1 MCCIPRWFRSVYN
14 AQSDLTHGKQLRSIS
29 DLEEQPWYTPEAITA
44 MPAWYLNADGTL
56 QVIQRLPEPYEKYVQ
71 SYSEN
76 CIGITLE
83 PEYFFQVLENVSSD
97 SRIKVASA
105 RQLLYSWSAPTLD
118 GGRREQGKWYSLTD
132 ETTLADWEILLEKP
146 SRILA
151 EPISRMSAV
160 IVLIILTCLILI
172 VVISGFWARL
182 FMKRINLFYGHIQ
195 EVKNGNLQLDDCPDE
210 IGDLTN
216 SFQEMLD
223 RLNRLIREDYQ
234 NKILLREAELK
245 ALQAQI
251 NPHFLYNCLSLINSR
266 ALLAGQPEIS
276 RMSQLLSVFYR
287 TTLNKGRSE
296 TTLENELK
304 NVKSYLEI
312 QKLLHE
318 ELFDVTWQVEPELP
332 EMQLPNLILQPLV
345 ENALVHGI
353 LPNKP
358 KKGRLF
364 LAVSRVM
371 DQLRFT
377 ILDNGAGIP
386 AEKLPTLL
394 LTDSGGYG
402 LKNVNER
409 LKLTYGEDYGLN
421 IQSIQGE
428 STMVTF
434 CIPVKEADESI
445 KERKG

>member
-1 MCCIPRWFRSVYN
+1 
-14 AQSDLTHGKQLRSIS
+14 
-29 DLEEQPWYTPEAITA
+29 
-44 MPAWYLNADGTL
+44 
-56 QVIQRLPEPYEKYVQ
+56 
-71 SYSEN
+71 
-76 CIGITLE
+76 
-83 PEYFFQVLENVSSD
+83 
-97 SRIKVASA
+97 
-105 RQLLYSWSAPTLD
+105 
-118 GGRREQGKWYSLTD
+118 
-132 ETTLADWEILLEKP
+132 
-146 SRILA
+146 
-151 EPISRMSAV
+151 MSAV

-172 VVISGFWARL
+172 VVMSGFWARL

-195 EVKNGNLQLDDCPDE
+195 EVKNGNLQLDVRDDCPDE

-434 CIPVKEADESI
+434 CIPVEEADESI